1 MFSERGPPRRG
12 TPSAKRCDTLRRS
25 RSSQLIARIEHQ
37 ADALSA
43 TGLRRR
49 FDGKEESMK
58 TTLVS
63 AAALL
68 FIASVAFAQ
77 GAPKPA
83 PEMSQVKYFA
93 GSWTCSGDA
102 PASPFG
108 PAHKTKSTMTLK
120 SDLDGFWVDGM
131 ISEMKTASN
140 THPVR
145 GMIHLGYDSAA
156 KQNVMVWLDNFGSWA
171 TEMSPGWQGDTMV
184 WTGDQMLM
192 GEKAAAKDTFVKK
205 SDSEFTHKF
214 ELQTKGQWG
223 TIVDET
229 CKKAGAAKK

>member
-1 MFSERGPPRRG
+1 MLPRVG
-12 TPSAKRCDTLRRS
+12 SS
-25 RSSQLIARIEHQ
+25 RAHGESP
-37 ADALSA
+37 ALSRFA
-43 TGLRRR
+43 TELRRR
-49 FDGKEESMK
+49 FDGMEESMK

-63 AAALL
+63 AAVLL
-68 FIASVAFAQ
+68 LVASATLAQ
-77 GAPKPA
+77 QAPKPA
-83 PEMSQVKYFA
+83 PELSQVKYFA

-108 PAHKTKSTMTLK
+108 PAHRTKSSITLK
-120 SDLDGFWVDGM
+120 SDLDGFWYDGM
-131 ISEMKTASN
+131 LTEMKTASN
-140 THPVR
+140 THPVK

-205 SDSEFTHKF
+205 SDTEYTHKF

-229 CKKAGAAKK
+229 CKKAGAAKM

>member
-1 MFSERGPPRRG
+1 
-12 TPSAKRCDTLRRS
+12 
-25 RSSQLIARIEHQ
+25 
-37 ADALSA
+37 
-43 TGLRRR
+43 
-49 FDGKEESMK
+49 MK

-63 AAALL
+63 VAVLLLVVSAAL
-68 FIASVAFAQ
+68 AQ
-77 GAPKPA
+77 QPPKPA

-108 PAHKTKSTMTLK
+108 PAHKTKSSQMLK
-120 SDLDGFWVDGM
+120 LDLDGFWYAGM
-131 ISEMKTASN
+131 MSEMKTASN
-140 THPVR
+140 TQPMK
-145 GMIHLGYDSAA
+145 GMLHLGYDAAA
-156 KQNVMVWLDNFGSWA
+156 KQYVLLWVDNFGTWA

-184 WTGDQMLM
+184 WTGDQMIM
-192 GEKAAAKDTFVKK
+192 GEKATAKDTFVKK
-205 SDSEFTHKF
+205 SDTEYTHKF